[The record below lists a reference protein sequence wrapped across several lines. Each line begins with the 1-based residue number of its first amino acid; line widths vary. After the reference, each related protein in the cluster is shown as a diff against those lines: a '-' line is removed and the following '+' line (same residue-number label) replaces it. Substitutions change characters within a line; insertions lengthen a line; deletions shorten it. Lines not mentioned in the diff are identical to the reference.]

1 MPEQPYPAHTPL
13 TSQNKVLGAFCG
25 RQTAL
30 SGHAHLLHLS
40 TMRFPRLG
48 ELLLAGGWLLD
59 GAKSQPAAD
68 QQYLQCQS
76 LLQTSCVALA
86 LGGAAGMRGGVCM
99 APPRGLGAAWGVRG
113 RP

>member
-76 LLQTSCVALA
+76 LLQTSCIALA
-86 LGGAAGMRGGVCM
+86 LEGAAGMRGGVCM
-99 APPRGLGAAWGVRG
+99 APPVGWGQRGG
-113 RP
+113 